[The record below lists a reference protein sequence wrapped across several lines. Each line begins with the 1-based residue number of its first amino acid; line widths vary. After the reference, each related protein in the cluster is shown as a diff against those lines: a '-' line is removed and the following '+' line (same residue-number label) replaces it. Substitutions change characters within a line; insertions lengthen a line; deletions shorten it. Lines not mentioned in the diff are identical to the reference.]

1 MIGSMK
7 KLSDGNYEIMK
18 LIWDR
23 GELSVNEALDA
34 LNSKRKKKLKRT
46 TVQTQMFRLE
56 KYGWLKSRKNKREF
70 LYSALQPRDQENA
83 RIIRNIRKRL
93 FENSPFEMVKCLFS
107 ESEISAPE
115 LEKIEKLLAQVKKR
129 KP

>member
-1 MIGSMK
+1 MK

-18 LIWDR
+18 LIWER

-34 LNSKRKKKLKRT
+34 LNSKRVKKLKRT

-70 LYSALQPRDQENA
+70 LYSALQPREQENA
-83 RIIRNIRKRL
+83 RIISNIRKRL
-93 FENSPFEMVKCLFS
+93 FENSSFEMVKCLFS

>member
-1 MIGSMK
+1 MK
-7 KLSDGNYEIMK
+7 KLSDANYEIMK

-23 GELSVNEALDA
+23 EELSVNEALDA
-34 LNSKRKKKLKRT
+34 LNSKRAKKLKRT

-70 LYSALQPRDQENA
+70 LYSALQPREQENA
-83 RIIRNIRKRL
+83 RVISNIRKRL
-93 FENSPFEMVKCLFS
+93 FEDSSFEMVKCLFS
-107 ESEISAPE
+107 ESEISDPE

-129 KP
+129 NP